1 MTKDKVTLAEAL
13 SELDAIVEALNRTDL
28 DVEKGLEEFKKG
40 VELVEFC
47 RGELKT
53 AENQFIELKAR
64 LDKTS
69 VDEVEDNLV

>member
-1 MTKDKVTLAEAL
+1 MLKDKVTLAEAL
-13 SELDAIVEALNRTDL
+13 EELEKIVDVLSRSDI

-47 RGELKT
+47 RSQLKT

-69 VDEVEDNLV
+69 IDADEDVAQ